1 MITAQVVFA
10 TITGNNEDVAD
21 IITERFEDR
30 GLDVNQSEISQ
41 TDPTVFNEVDI
52 CIVCPYTYDEGQLPE
67 EGMDFYDEL
76 NEMDLSGKIFGVA
89 GSGDVFYE
97 EYYNLAVDKFEAA
110 FLKAGATKGTDS
122 VKINLEPDEI
132 DIEALDEFVD
142 ALIVKAQTK
151 NND

>member
-97 EYYNLAVDKFEAA
+97 EYYNLAVDKFESA